1 MGTDCVIVIEAEDQ
15 GLPEHSIEVAV
26 RETHRFDRRYSHYD
40 PSSLVSLINRRAG
53 NDQWTELDEE
63 ADRIFGLAQQVHQAS
78 DHMFDPSVAPLTR
91 LWDHRAQR
99 LPSGDQIKRVRQH
112 VGFQRVLYQAGRV
125 MLPAGMALEFGGL
138 VKEYAVDA
146 IAVRLVKLGVQHA
159 LIDLGGDMRA
169 IGQRLGGQPWTVGV
183 RDPNQPDKAI
193 ASIDLKSCA
202 LATSGTYFRSF
213 SVGGQR
219 YSHLINPQTGSP
231 VVDNLA
237 SVSVCAPNCTVAGIA
252 ATLTLLKPAAQALQ
266 ELQALEWAWVAVDS
280 EGGIHRS

>member
-1 MGTDCVIVIEAEDQ
+1 MGTDCVVVVEAEDRA
-15 GLPEHSIEVAV
+15 LREHAVDVAV

-63 ADRIFGLAQQVHQAS
+63 ADRIFGLAMQVHEAS
-78 DHMFDPSVAPLTR
+78 DHMFDPSVAPLTQ
-91 LWDHRAQR
+91 LWDHRTQR
-99 LPSGDQIKRVRQH
+99 LPSGDEIKRVRRQ
-112 VGFQRVLYQAGRV
+112 VGFRRVLYQPGRV
-125 MLPAGMALEFGGL
+125 MLPTGMALEFGGL

-146 IAVRLVKLGVQHA
+146 IAVRLAKLGVRHA

-169 IGQRLGGQPWTVGV
+169 IGARFTGQPWTVGV
-183 RDPNQPDKAI
+183 RDPNQPDQAI
-193 ASIDLKSCA
+193 ASIDLKATA

-213 SVGGQR
+213 SVGGRR

-237 SVSVCAPNCTVAGIA
+237 SVSVCAPNCTVAGVA
-252 ATLTLLKPAAQALQ
+252 ATLALLKPAAQALQ
-266 ELQALEWAWVAVDS
+266 ELQGLEWAWVAVDS
-280 EGGIHRS
+280 EGGVHRA